1 MNIILIGFMGSG
13 KTTVGRMVAEKLCMD
28 FIDTDQLIE
37 KKCNKTIFDIFE
49 EKGENFFREKERY
62 LIKKT
67 LKKKINCVISTG
79 GGMPCYKDNMK
90 QLKSI
95 GKTIYL
101 KIDFDI
107 LKKRISARNRPLFQD
122 IEKAEQ
128 LFNKR
133 KTCYENADEVI
144 NSGGDLENTIS
155 QIIKLADLP

>member
-13 KTTVGRMVAEKLCMD
+13 KTTAGRMVAEKLGMD
-28 FIDTDQLIE
+28 FVDTDQLIE
-37 KKCNKTIFDIFE
+37 KKCNKTISDIFE
-49 EKGENFFREKERY
+49 ERGEKFFREKERY

-67 LKKKINCVISTG
+67 LKNKINCVISTG
-79 GGMPCYKDNMK
+79 GGMPCYKDNME

-122 IEKAEQ
+122 NKKAEQ
-128 LFNKR
+128 LFSKR
-133 KTCYENADEVI
+133 KICYENADEVA
-144 NSGGDLENTIS
+144 NSGGNLENTIS

>member
-13 KTTVGRMVAEKLCMD
+13 KTTVGRMAAEKLCMD
-28 FIDTDQLIE
+28 FVDTDQLIE
-37 KKCNKTIFDIFE
+37 KKNNKTISDIFK
-49 EKGENFFREKERY
+49 EKGERFFREKEKD
-62 LIKKT
+62 LIRKT

-101 KIDFDI
+101 KINFDI

-122 IEKAEQ
+122 DKTAEQ
-128 LFNKR
+128 LFSKR
-133 KTCYENADEVI
+133 KICYENADEVVDA
-144 NSGGDLENTIS
+144 SADLKNTIS
-155 QIIKLADLP
+155 QIMKLGKN